1 MEDNLYIL
9 EDILLS
15 HSLYQIFPSDRSSQ
29 TVRLTMGVIGYC
41 GVVVVVSVE
50 VVSAASVM
58 CV

>member
-41 GVVVVVSVE
+41 GVVVVSVE